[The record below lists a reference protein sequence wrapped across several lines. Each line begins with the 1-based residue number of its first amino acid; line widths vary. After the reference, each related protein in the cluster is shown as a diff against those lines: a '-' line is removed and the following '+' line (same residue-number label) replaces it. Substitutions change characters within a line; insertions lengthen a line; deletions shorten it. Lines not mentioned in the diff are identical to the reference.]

1 MGSFRRQT
9 IRALNAVKNATSVRT
24 TRLKGIIGSVLRRRI
39 NKSERQLRP
48 DVLQYLEDRVEVS
61 HNAHVQLDLRSNG
74 LQASASSFS
83 SDQSIPPSCW
93 HSTRPWKCE
102 LAPWAIP
109 DFAAHCMWLSNP
121 RSLCTS
127 WQALEG
133 RIGDHART
141 NGHAYQ
147 RSPAIGYAHT
157 RGTPTSGSF
166 SPDVLSRE
174 AMPKQVVKAVV
185 EEAAMAEC
193 SDKVVPAADDGL
205 HKAERSLL
213 VDRIPLADKLATES
227 ADEAAA
233 DLPTPAG
240 TRAVTCRARP
250 WNSAAAHSDWNT
262 YCTYAE
268 FIRATSQGLAPASS
282 AAPTALDTPEPFEFA
297 ILDANNPFLSD
308 WQDFKE
314 YSDLSDGGSDLLDL
328 A

>member
-1 MGSFRRQT
+1 M
-9 IRALNAVKNATSVRT
+9 RALNAVKKATSVQS

-61 HNAHVQLDLRSNG
+61 HNAHAQLNLRTNG
-74 LQASASSFS
+74 LQASASSFF
-83 SDQSIPPSCW
+83 SDQAIPPSCW
-93 HSTRPWKCE
+93 RCTRTGKCE

-109 DFAAHCMWLSNP
+109 DFDTHCMWLSNP
-121 RSLCTS
+121 RNLCTS

-133 RIGDHART
+133 CIGDHART
-141 NGHAYQ
+141 NGLASQ
-147 RSPAIGYAHT
+147 WSPAIGYAHT

-166 SPDVLSRE
+166 SPGVLSHE
-174 AMPKQVVKAVV
+174 DTPKQVFKAMI
-185 EEAAMAEC
+185 EEAAVAEC

-205 HKAERSLL
+205 HTG
-213 VDRIPLADKLATES
+213 VLATES
-227 ADEAAA
+227 AHGAAG

-240 TRAVTCRARP
+240 TRAVCDRAKL
-250 WNSAAAHSDWNT
+250 WNSAAAHSDWNA

-268 FIRATSQGLAPASS
+268 SIRAAASQGLAPASS

-297 ILDANNPFLSD
+297 VLDANDPFLSD

-314 YSDLSDGGSDLLDL
+314 YSNLSDGSPDLVVL